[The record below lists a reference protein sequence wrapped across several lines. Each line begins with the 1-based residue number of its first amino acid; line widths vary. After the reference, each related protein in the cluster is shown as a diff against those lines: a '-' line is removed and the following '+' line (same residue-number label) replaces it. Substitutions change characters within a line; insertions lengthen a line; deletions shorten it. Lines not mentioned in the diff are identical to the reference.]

1 MMKDILSVKARLG
14 LGFGSLFLLV
24 LIISAISI
32 FSLGDANNRFSRYVD
47 GIGKR
52 KELSSE
58 LLLAAQQRAVSARN
72 LVLINSSTVRA
83 DEKNIVN
90 NAHRKV
96 GELLRELTASVEA
109 MSPGEERVEAQRLI
123 SDIQH
128 IESLYGP
135 VALNIVDLALNGDKD
150 AAVVKINN
158 DCEPLLR
165 KLVEVV
171 TKFIALEEKTSAANV
186 MHSQDEY
193 ELQRNQLIAFCLVA
207 AIIALA
213 LTLVITRGLDRALG
227 TEPSILSGIA
237 QRIASGDIR
246 AIDEIKTARPGSV
259 LASFGQMQA
268 SLSALISEVHNSSN
282 VISGSAQEL
291 SAATEQTRMGVSQ
304 QRLEIDQVA
313 TAIHEMAAT
322 VMEVAHNSESAAN
335 AAATADQQ
343 AQTGGVTAKQ
353 AVAQIEHLA
362 TEVSNTSQAML
373 RLKQESEH
381 IEGVLNV
388 IKSVADQTNLLALN
402 AAIEAARAGEAGR
415 GFAVVADEVRNLA
428 RHTQGATQEIETL
441 IASLR
446 NISEDAV
453 ERMEVC
459 RGLTDKAVLQISDTD
474 VSVTA
479 ITTMISN
486 IQEMV
491 RQIATAGEEQ
501 SAVAEE
507 ISRSVTRVRDISDQS
522 AASSEH
528 TAASSMSLA
537 KLGGTL
543 KQQLERFQI

>member
-1 MMKDILSVKARLG
+1 
-14 LGFGSLFLLV
+14 
-24 LIISAISI
+24 
-32 FSLGDANNRFSRYVD
+32 
-47 GIGKR
+47 
-52 KELSSE
+52 
-58 LLLAAQQRAVSARN
+58 
-72 LVLINSSTVRA
+72 
-83 DEKNIVN
+83 
-90 NAHRKV
+90 
-96 GELLRELTASVEA
+96 
-109 MSPGEERVEAQRLI
+109 
-123 SDIQH
+123 
-128 IESLYGP
+128 
-135 VALNIVDLALNGDKD
+135 
-150 AAVVKINN
+150 
-158 DCEPLLR
+158 
-165 KLVEVV
+165 
-171 TKFIALEEKTSAANV
+171 
-186 MHSQDEY
+186 
-193 ELQRNQLIAFCLVA
+193 
-207 AIIALA
+207 
-213 LTLVITRGLDRALG
+213 
-227 TEPSILSGIA
+227 
-237 QRIASGDIR
+237 
-246 AIDEIKTARPGSV
+246 
-259 LASFGQMQA
+259 
-268 SLSALISEVHNSSN
+268 
-282 VISGSAQEL
+282 
-291 SAATEQTRMGVSQ
+291 MGVSQ
-304 QRLEIDQVA
+304 QRQEIDQVA

-322 VMEVAHNSESAAN
+322 VMEVAHNSENAAN

-343 AQTGGVTAKQ
+343 AQTGGITAKQ

-362 TEVSNTSQAML
+362 TEVSNTSEAML

-446 NISEDAV
+446 TISEEAV

-522 AASSEH
+522 AASSEQ
-528 TAASSMSLA
+528 TAASSISLA

-543 KQQLERFQI
+543 KEQLQRFQI

>member
-1 MMKDILSVKARLG
+1 MKDILSVKARLG
-14 LGFGSLFLLV
+14 LGFGVLFLLV

-32 FSLGDANNRFSRYVD
+32 FSLGDSNNRFSSYVD

-83 DEKNIVN
+83 DEKNIVD
-90 NAHRKV
+90 NARRKV
-96 GELLRELTASVEA
+96 GELLRELTTSVEG
-109 MSPGEERVEAQRLI
+109 MSPSEEKVEAQRLI
-123 SDIQH
+123 SDIQQ

-135 VALNIVDLALNGDKD
+135 VALNIVDLALKGEKES
-150 AAVVKINN
+150 AIVKINN

-165 KLVEVV
+165 KLVGVV
-171 TKFIALEEKTSAANV
+171 TKFIELEEKTSVANV
-186 MHSQDEY
+186 LHSQEEY
-193 ELQRNQLIAFCLVA
+193 ELQRNQLIAFSLVA
-207 AIIALA
+207 ALIALV

-246 AIDEIKTARPGSV
+246 AIVEIKTARPGSV
-259 LASFGQMQA
+259 LASFGQMQS
-268 SLSALISEVHNSSN
+268 SLSRLISEVHSSSN
-282 VISGSAQEL
+282 VISGSAEEL

-304 QRLEIDQVA
+304 QRQEIDQVA

-322 VMEVAHNSESAAN
+322 VMEVAHNSENAAN

-343 AQTGGVTAKQ
+343 AQTGGITAKQ

-362 TEVSNTSQAML
+362 TEVSNTSEAML

-446 NISEDAV
+446 TISEEAV

-522 AASSEH
+522 AASSEQ
-528 TAASSMSLA
+528 TAASSISLA

-543 KQQLERFQI
+543 KEQLQRFQI

>member
-1 MMKDILSVKARLG
+1 MKDIFSVKAKLG
-14 LGFGSLFLLV
+14 LSFGLLLLLV

-32 FSLGDANNRFSRYVD
+32 ISLGDSNGRFSSYIN
-47 GIGKR
+47 GISKR

-58 LLLAAQQRAVSARN
+58 LLLAAQQRAISARN
-72 LVLINSSTVRA
+72 LVLINSSTVRT
-83 DEKNIVN
+83 DEKNTVD
-90 NAHRKV
+90 NAHQQV
-96 GELLRELTASVEA
+96 GKLLHELTTSVDG
-109 MSPGEERVEAQRLI
+109 MSPNEEKVEAQRLI
-123 SDIQH
+123 SKIQQ
-128 IESLYGP
+128 IETLYGP
-135 VALNIVDLALNGDKD
+135 VALNIVDLALKGDNES
-150 AAVVKINN
+150 AIVKINN
-158 DCEPLLR
+158 DCEPLLK
-165 KLVEVV
+165 KLIEVV
-171 TKFIALEEKTSAANV
+171 TQFIELEEKTSLANEI
-186 MHSQDEY
+186 HSQEEY
-193 ELQRNQLIAFCLVA
+193 ELQRNQLIIFSLIA
-207 AIIALA
+207 ATIA
-213 LTLVITRGLDRALG
+213 LTLTLIITRGLERALG

-246 AIDEIKTARPGSV
+246 AIAETKAAKPGSV
-259 LASFGQMQA
+259 LASFGQMQ
-268 SLSALISEVHNSSN
+268 SNLSRLISEVHGSSN
-282 VISGSAQEL
+282 VISGSAEEL
-291 SAATEQTRMGVSQ
+291 SAATEQTRIGVSQ

-343 AQTGGVTAKQ
+343 AQTGGIMAKQ
-353 AVAQIEHLA
+353 AVVQIEHLA
-362 TEVSNTSQAML
+362 TEVSNTATAML

-381 IEGVLNV
+381 IGGVLNV

-428 RHTQGATQEIETL
+428 KHTQGATQEIETL
-441 IASLR
+441 IASLQV
-446 NISEDAV
+446 ISGEAV

-459 RGLTDKAVLQISDTD
+459 RGLTDKAVIQISDTD
-474 VSVTA
+474 ATVTV

-522 AASSEH
+522 AASSEQ
-528 TAASSMSLA
+528 TAASSTSLA
-537 KLGGTL
+537 TLGGTL
-543 KQQLERFQI
+543 KQQLEKFQI

>member
-1 MMKDILSVKARLG
+1 MKDIFSVKAKLG
-14 LGFGSLFLLV
+14 LSFGLLLLLV
-24 LIISAISI
+24 LLISAISI
-32 FSLGDANNRFSRYVD
+32 LSLGDSNSRFSGYIN

-58 LLLAAQQRAVSARN
+58 LLLAAQQRAISARN
-72 LVLINSSTVRA
+72 LVLTNSATVRA
-83 DEKNIVN
+83 DEKNTVG
-90 NAHRKV
+90 NAHQQV
-96 GELLRELTASVEA
+96 GELLSKLTTSVDG
-109 MSPGEERVEAQRLI
+109 MSPNEEKVEAQRLI
-123 SDIQH
+123 SEIQQ
-128 IESLYGP
+128 IEALYGP
-135 VALNIVDLALNGDKD
+135 VALNIVDLALKGDNES
-150 AAVVKINN
+150 AIVKINN
-158 DCEPLLR
+158 DCEPLLK
-165 KLVEVV
+165 KLIVMV
-171 TKFIALEEKTSAANV
+171 TQFIELEEKTSLANV
-186 MHSQDEY
+186 IHSQEEY
-193 ELQRNQLIAFCLVA
+193 ELQRNQLIIFSLIA
-207 AIIALA
+207 ATIALT
-213 LTLVITRGLDRALG
+213 LTLVITRGLERALG

-246 AIDEIKTARPGSV
+246 AIVETKAAKPGSV
-259 LASFGQMQA
+259 LASFGQMQ
-268 SLSALISEVHNSSN
+268 SNLSRLISEVHSSSN
-282 VISGSAQEL
+282 VISGSAEEL
-291 SAATEQTRMGVSQ
+291 SAATEQTRIGVSQ
-304 QRLEIDQVA
+304 QRMEIDQVA

-343 AQTGGVTAKQ
+343 AQTGGTMAKQ
-353 AVAQIEHLA
+353 AVVQIEHLA
-362 TEVSNTSQAML
+362 TEVSNTAIAML

-381 IEGVLNV
+381 IGGVLNV

-441 IASLR
+441 IASLQV
-446 NISEDAV
+446 ISGEAV

-459 RGLTDKAVLQISDTD
+459 RGLTDKAVIQISDTD
-474 VSVTA
+474 ATVTT

-522 AASSEH
+522 AASSEQ
-528 TAASSMSLA
+528 TAASSTSLA
-537 KLGGTL
+537 TLGGTL
-543 KQQLERFQI
+543 KKQLEKFQI

>member
-1 MMKDILSVKARLG
+1 MKDIFSVKAKLG
-14 LGFGSLFLLV
+14 LSFGLLLLLV
-24 LIISAISI
+24 LMTSAISI
-32 FSLGDANNRFSRYVD
+32 LSLGDSNSRFSSYIN

-58 LLLAAQQRAVSARN
+58 LLLAAQQRAISARN
-72 LVLINSSTVRA
+72 LVITNSPTVRA
-83 DEKNIVN
+83 DEKNTVH
-90 NAHRKV
+90 NAHQRV
-96 GELLRELTASVEA
+96 GALLRELTTSVDG
-109 MSPGEERVEAQRLI
+109 MSPNEEKVDAQRLI
-123 SDIQH
+123 SNIQQ
-128 IESLYGP
+128 IEALYGP
-135 VALNIVDLALNGDKD
+135 VALNIVDLALKGDNES
-150 AAVVKINN
+150 AIVKINN
-158 DCEPLLR
+158 DCEPLLK
-165 KLVEVV
+165 KLIVIV
-171 TKFIALEEKTSAANV
+171 TQFIELEEKTSLANII
-186 MHSQDEY
+186 HSQEEY
-193 ELQRNQLIAFCLVA
+193 ELQRNQLIIFSLIA
-207 AIIALA
+207 ATIALT

-246 AIDEIKTARPGSV
+246 AIAETKAAKPGSV
-259 LASFGQMQA
+259 LASFGQMQ
-268 SLSALISEVHNSSN
+268 SNLSRLISEVHSSSN
-282 VISGSAQEL
+282 VISGSAEEL
-291 SAATEQTRMGVSQ
+291 SAATEQTRVGVSQ

-343 AQTGGVTAKQ
+343 AQTGGIMAKQ
-353 AVAQIEHLA
+353 AVVQIEHLA
-362 TEVSNTSQAML
+362 TEVSNTATAML

-381 IEGVLNV
+381 IGGVLNV

-428 RHTQGATQEIETL
+428 KHTQGATQEIETL
-441 IASLR
+441 IASLQV
-446 NISEDAV
+446 ISGEAV
-453 ERMEVC
+453 ERMEAC
-459 RGLTDKAVLQISDTD
+459 RGLTDKAVIQISDTD
-474 VSVTA
+474 ATVTV

-522 AASSEH
+522 AASSEQ
-528 TAASSMSLA
+528 TAASSTNLA

-543 KQQLERFQI
+543 RQQLERFQI

>member
-1 MMKDILSVKARLG
+1 MKDIFSVKAKLG
-14 LGFGSLFLLV
+14 LSFGLLLLLV

-32 FSLGDANNRFSRYVD
+32 ISLGDSNGRFSSYIN
-47 GIGKR
+47 GISKR

-58 LLLAAQQRAVSARN
+58 LLLAAQQRAISARN

-83 DEKNIVN
+83 DEKNTVN
-90 NAHRKV
+90 NAHQQV
-96 GELLRELTASVEA
+96 GKLLRELTTSVDG
-109 MSPGEERVEAQRLI
+109 MSPNEEKVEAQRLI
-123 SDIQH
+123 SKIQQ
-128 IESLYGP
+128 IETLYGP
-135 VALNIVDLALNGDKD
+135 VALNIVDLALKGDNES
-150 AAVVKINN
+150 AILKINN
-158 DCEPLLR
+158 DCEPLLK
-165 KLVEVV
+165 KLIEVV
-171 TKFIALEEKTSAANV
+171 TQFIELEEKTSLANEI
-186 MHSQDEY
+186 HSQEEY
-193 ELQRNQLIAFCLVA
+193 ELQRNQLIIFSLIA
-207 AIIALA
+207 ATIA
-213 LTLVITRGLDRALG
+213 LTLTLIITRGLERALG

-246 AIDEIKTARPGSV
+246 AIAETKAANPGSV
-259 LASFGQMQA
+259 LASFGQMQ
-268 SLSALISEVHNSSN
+268 SNLSRLISEVHGSSN
-282 VISGSAQEL
+282 VISGSAEEL
-291 SAATEQTRMGVSQ
+291 SAATEQTRVGVSQ

-343 AQTGGVTAKQ
+343 AQTGGIMAKQ
-353 AVAQIEHLA
+353 AVVQIEHLA
-362 TEVSNTSQAML
+362 TEVSNTATAML

-381 IEGVLNV
+381 IGGVLNV

-428 RHTQGATQEIETL
+428 KHTQGATQEIETL
-441 IASLR
+441 IASLQV
-446 NISEDAV
+446 ISGEAV

-459 RGLTDKAVLQISDTD
+459 RGLTDKAVIQISDTD
-474 VSVTA
+474 ATVTT

-522 AASSEH
+522 AASSEQ
-528 TAASSMSLA
+528 TAASSTSLA
-537 KLGGTL
+537 TLGGTL
-543 KQQLERFQI
+543 KKQLEKFQI

>member
-1 MMKDILSVKARLG
+1 MKDIFSVKAKLG
-14 LGFGSLFLLV
+14 LSFGLLLLLV
-24 LIISAISI
+24 LMTSAISI
-32 FSLGDANNRFSRYVD
+32 LSLGDSNSRFSSYIN

-58 LLLAAQQRAVSARN
+58 LLLAAQQRAISARN
-72 LVLINSSTVRA
+72 LVITNSPTVRA
-83 DEKNIVN
+83 DEKNTVH
-90 NAHRKV
+90 NAHQRV
-96 GELLRELTASVEA
+96 GTLLRELTTSVDG
-109 MSPGEERVEAQRLI
+109 MSPNEEKVDAQRLI
-123 SDIQH
+123 SNIQQ
-128 IESLYGP
+128 IEASYGP
-135 VALNIVDLALNGDKD
+135 VALNIVELALKGDNES
-150 AAVVKINN
+150 AIVKINN
-158 DCEPLLR
+158 DCEPLLK
-165 KLVEVV
+165 KLIVIV
-171 TKFIALEEKTSAANV
+171 TQFIELEEKTSLANII
-186 MHSQDEY
+186 HSQEEY
-193 ELQRNQLIAFCLVA
+193 ELQRNQLIIFSLIA
-207 AIIALA
+207 ATIALT

-246 AIDEIKTARPGSV
+246 AIAETKAAKPGSV
-259 LASFGQMQA
+259 LASFGQMQ
-268 SLSALISEVHNSSN
+268 SNLSRLISEVHSSSN
-282 VISGSAQEL
+282 VISGSAEEL
-291 SAATEQTRMGVSQ
+291 SAATEQTRIGVNQ
-304 QRLEIDQVA
+304 QRMEIDQVA

-343 AQTGGVTAKQ
+343 AQTGGIMAKQ
-353 AVAQIEHLA
+353 AVVQIEHLA
-362 TEVSNTSQAML
+362 TEVSNTATAML

-381 IEGVLNV
+381 IGGVLNV

-428 RHTQGATQEIETL
+428 KHTQGATQEIETL
-441 IASLR
+441 IASLQV
-446 NISEDAV
+446 ISGEAV
-453 ERMEVC
+453 ERMEAC
-459 RGLTDKAVLQISDTD
+459 RGLTDKAVIQISDTD
-474 VSVTA
+474 ATVTV

-522 AASSEH
+522 AASSEQ
-528 TAASSMSLA
+528 TAASSTNLA

-543 KQQLERFQI
+543 RQQLERFQI

>member
-1 MMKDILSVKARLG
+1 MKDILSVKARLG
-14 LGFGSLFLLV
+14 LGFGALLLLV

-32 FSLGDANNRFSRYVD
+32 FSLGDSNHRFSRYVE

-58 LLLAAQQRAVSARN
+58 LLLAAQQRAISARN
-72 LVLINSSTVRA
+72 LVLINSATVRA
-83 DEKNIVN
+83 DEKNTVN

-96 GELLRELTASVEA
+96 GELVRELMASVEG
-109 MSPGEERVEAQRLI
+109 MSPGEEKVEAQRLI
-123 SDIQH
+123 SDVQQ

-135 VALNIVDLALNGDKD
+135 VALNIVDLALKEEKES
-150 AAVVKINN
+150 AIVKINN

-165 KLVEVV
+165 KLIGVV
-171 TKFIALEEKTSAANV
+171 TEFIELEEKASAANV
-186 MHSQDEY
+186 LHSQEAY
-193 ELQRNQLIAFCLVA
+193 ELQRNQLIAFSLVA
-207 AIIALA
+207 AIIALV

-237 QRIASGDIR
+237 QRIASGDLR
-246 AIDEIKTARPGSV
+246 AIAETNTATPGSV
-259 LASFGQMQA
+259 LASFGQMQS
-268 SLSALISEVHNSSN
+268 SLSTLVSEVHSSSN

-291 SAATEQTRMGVSQ
+291 SAATEHTRMGVSQ

-343 AQTGGVTAKQ
+343 AQIGGVTAKQ

-362 TEVSNTSQAML
+362 TEVSNTSDAMR

-441 IASLR
+441 TASLR
-446 NISEDAV
+446 SISEDAV
-453 ERMEVC
+453 ERMDVC

-522 AASSEH
+522 AASSEQ
-528 TAASSMSLA
+528 TAASSISLA

-543 KQQLERFQI
+543 KEQLERFQI